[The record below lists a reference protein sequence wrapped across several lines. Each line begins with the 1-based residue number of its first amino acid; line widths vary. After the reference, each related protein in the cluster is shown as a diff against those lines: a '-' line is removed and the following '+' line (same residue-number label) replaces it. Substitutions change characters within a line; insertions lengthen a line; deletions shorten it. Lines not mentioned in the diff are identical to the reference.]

1 MASFTRKAII
11 ALFLKLL
18 NQRPLNQITIK
29 DIVEDCGI
37 NRNSFY
43 YHFEDLPD
51 LVETVIQEEADRII
65 AEHAAVS
72 SLEECL
78 DIALDFALNNKK
90 AVLHLHNSSSHDTYE
105 LFLSRIC
112 AHVLEEYV
120 DTVLPDL
127 PVQPEDKKLLI
138 HFYKCECVG
147 QITDWLNAGMKYDI
161 KGQFH
166 RLCRLFEGSAQTAF
180 RRSAGLEPFA
190 DSDK

>member
-11 ALFLKLL
+11 ASFLKLL

-90 AVLHLHNSSSHDTYE
+90 AVLHLHNSSSH
-105 LFLSRIC
+105 

-190 DSDK
+190 NSDK